1 MGEEPGEA
9 ARGTIMENLEGP
21 GRRVRLNYAGNGEPG
36 S

>member
-9 ARGTIMENLEGP
+9 ARGAIMENLEVP
-21 GRRVRLNYAGNGEPG
+21 SGRVKLNSAGNGVVG